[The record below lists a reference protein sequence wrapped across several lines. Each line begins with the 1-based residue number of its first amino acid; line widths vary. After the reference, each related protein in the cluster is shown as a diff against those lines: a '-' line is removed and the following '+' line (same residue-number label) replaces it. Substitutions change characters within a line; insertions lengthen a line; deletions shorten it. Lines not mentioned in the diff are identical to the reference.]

1 MVVWI
6 SIILLAVVVSLFVQ
20 FLWGGDP
27 SNYPPGPFA
36 WPLVGNL
43 FSIAGGDG
51 FYSKILGLRSRH
63 GDVFRLRLGEMSMIV
78 VFGLQNVRQ
87 VLVEKGDLF
96 KNRPNWLYIPANV
109 IKNRGLFWTNGN
121 LWHKLSSLLITT
133 QSDDARQHHLEKQIL
148 TELTETCN
156 EIKLKQGA
164 ELAPESMMTRS
175 VFNITASIALGKR
188 FDHSDPE
195 FLALKENILFLL
207 ANCKSASP
215 VNMFPI
221 FARLASSKFEQVQ
234 MREEQIFDFFKK
246 KLAEHA
252 ERFDVNKCSD
262 YMDVFLGLSAEER
275 QQEEYSEPNFF
286 RSIIDLFLG
295 GADTTTS
302 MLLWQLV
309 YMSKYQ
315 DVQRRCQE
323 EIDQVIGKDRQVT
336 VDDRASLPYTDAT
349 LKELGRSAGTIVN
362 TALRT
367 NTEETMIGEFK
378 IPKDSI
384 IVCDL
389 RQPHIDEEFWEEPA
403 RFHPDRFLVSTKDKP
418 YHMYGM
424 GPRQCVAK
432 VAAESL
438 LFIFLSNMLQT
449 FRITATGDPQQTDVS
464 LDSFYTGVSL
474 RPKLETFNFSPR
486 I

>member
-1 MVVWI
+1 MAIWLSV
-6 SIILLAVVVSLFVQ
+6 ILLVVAVSLFVQ

-27 SNYPPGPFA
+27 ANFPPGPFA

-51 FYSKILGLRSRH
+51 FYSKILGLRSRY
-63 GDVFRLRLGEMSMIV
+63 GDIFRLRLGEMSMIV
-78 VFGLQNVRQ
+78 VFGLQNVREI
-87 VLVEKGDLF
+87 LVEKGDIF

-121 LWHKLSSLLITT
+121 LWLKLTNLLITT
-133 QSDDARQHHLEKQIL
+133 QSDELRQNNLEKQIL
-148 TELTETCN
+148 DELAATSK
-156 EIKLKQGA
+156 EIKLA
-164 ELAPESMMTRS
+164 EGRQLAPENMMTRS

-195 FLALKENILFLL
+195 FLTLKDNILFLL
-207 ANCKSASP
+207 TNCKSASP
-215 VNMFPI
+215 ANMFPVL
-221 FARLASSKFEQVQ
+221 ARLASSKFGQVKL
-234 MREEQIFDFFKK
+234 REEQIFDFFKK
-246 KLAEHA
+246 KLAEHV
-252 ERFDVNKCSD
+252 ERLDVNKCGD
-262 YMDVFLGLSAEER
+262 YMDVYLSLSPKER
-275 QQEEYSEPNFF
+275 QQEEYSEHNFF

-315 DVQRRCQE
+315 DVQKRCQD
-323 EIDQVIGKDRQVT
+323 EIDKVVRGRQVT
-336 VDDRASLPYTDAT
+336 SADRANLPYTDAT

-367 NTEETMIGEFK
+367 NTEETRIGEFQ

-384 IVCDL
+384 VLCDL
-389 RQPHIDEEFWEEPA
+389 RQPHIQQEYWEDPTKFNPE
-403 RFHPDRFLVSTKDKP
+403 RFLESTQGKP
-418 YHMYGM
+418 YHPFGM

-432 VAAESL
+432 IAADTL
-438 LFIFLSNMLQT
+438 LFLFLSNILQT
-449 FRITATGDPQQTDVS
+449 FHIKASGNSQEGEVS

-474 RPKLETFNFSPR
+474 RPKLANFSFSPR
-486 I
+486 V

>member
-1 MVVWI
+1 M
-6 SIILLAVVVSLFVQ
+6 LVVVSLFVQ

-27 SNYPPGPFA
+27 SNYPPGPLA

-51 FYSKILGLRSRH
+51 FYSKILGLRNRH
-63 GDVFRLRLGEMSMIV
+63 GDIFRLRLGEMSMIV
-78 VFGLQNVRQ
+78 VFGLENVRQ
-87 VLVEKGDLF
+87 VLVEKGDIF

-133 QSDDARQHHLEKQIL
+133 QSDASRQHHLENEIL
-148 TELTETCN
+148 TELTETFK
-156 EIKLKQGA
+156 EIKRA
-164 ELAPESMMTRS
+164 EGTALEPESMMTRS
-175 VFNITASIALGKR
+175 VFNITASIAVGKR
-188 FDHSDPE
+188 FDHTDQE
-195 FLALKENILFLL
+195 FLTLKENILFLL
-207 ANCKSASP
+207 NNCKSANP
-215 VNMFPI
+215 ANMFPV
-221 FARLASSKFEQVQ
+221 FARLASSKFEQVRT
-234 MREEQIFDFFKK
+234 REDQIFEFFKK
-246 KLAEHA
+246 CLSEHA
-252 ERFDVNKCSD
+252 EKLDVNKCLD
-262 YMDVFLGLSAEER
+262 YMDVFLSLSTEDR
-275 QQEEYSEPNFF
+275 KQEEYSEPNFF

-323 EIDQVIGKDRQVT
+323 EIDQVVGKDRQVT
-336 VDDRASLPYTDAT
+336 LEDRANLPYTDAT

-367 NTEETMIGEFK
+367 NTEETMIGKFK

-384 IVCDL
+384 VICDL
-389 RQPHIDEEFWEEPA
+389 RQPHINEEFWEEPMK
-403 RFHPDRFLVSTKDKP
+403 FHPDRFLESTEGKP

-432 VAAESL
+432 VAAESV
-438 LFIFLSNMLQT
+438 LFLFLSNMLQT
-449 FRITATGDPQQTDVS
+449 FHITATGNPQQNDVS

-474 RPKLETFNFSPR
+474 RPKLNSFHFAPR
-486 I
+486 LEHSGDN